1 MAKQA
6 SAKKATK
13 VKRQVDPSVT
23 KALARR
29 YGTKQSTRGARYYTP
44 KELLNDPEVWDGDVT
59 DLLEDDDQ
67 VEDGS

>member
-13 VKRQVDPSVT
+13 KRVDPSVT

-29 YGTKQSTRGARYYTP
+29 YGIKSTRRGGRYVTP
-44 KELLNDPEVWDGDVT
+44 EQVINDPEAWDGDVT
-59 DLLEDDDQ
+59 DLLEDVDQ
-67 VEDGS
+67 VEEDGS